1 MTVLRETAGV
11 KFGRPRHAPF
21 RLRRERRMEPHK
33 RLALAVLQTVVDD
46 CRGSSY
52 RQAAGFAPRLDR
64 RAYEQA
70 RDYLASRDRSWPFSF
85 ENLCEAVGL
94 DPGSLRQELSKG
106 APA

>member
-1 MTVLRETAGV
+1 MIPVMLPVQSLR
-11 KFGRPRHAPF
+11 APG
-21 RLRRERRMEPHK
+21 ERGMEPHK

-70 RDYLASRDRSWPFSF
+70 RGYPASRDRTWPFRF
-85 ENLCEAVGL
+85 ENPCEAVRL
-94 DPGSLRQELSKG
+94 RPRRLRQG
-106 APA
+106 ATQRKRARSH

>member
-1 MTVLRETAGV
+1 MIHVMLPVQYLR
-11 KFGRPRHAPF
+11 APG
-21 RLRRERRMEPHK
+21 ERRMEPHK

-52 RQAAGFAPRLDR
+52 RQAAGFAPLLDR